1 MIKISEQTAKK
12 VPGLTSLVIESPYNP
27 LVVDVLKNAQG
38 SDYDAKTKQ
47 WEVPITNLSYL
58 LDHFSIID
66 DIELNLLEDKKSKN
80 IIFSQKPDEP
90 TQLFQHQKEAVEYGL
105 NNSKWLLLDA
115 PGLGKSA
122 SLIML
127 AEELYNQGKIEHC
140 LIVCGINTLK
150 RNWQKEIQKFSRL
163 SSRIIGQYISSKGK
177 VYTRSV
183 KDRVEELK
191 NPLEEFFIIINVESL
206 RDDNI
211 VKAIN
216 KGKNKF
222 DMIVVDEIHTM
233 KSPTSSQGKNLLKIN
248 KAKYQIGATG
258 TLLLNDPLDT
268 YMALKWI
275 GAEHSTLTKF
285 KYYYCEYGGPFGNM
299 LVGFK
304 NMDLLKYQLEQV
316 SLRRKK
322 DLLNLPDKNIID
334 EFVDMET
341 AQSNFYENIKKGIV
355 DQVDKVKM
363 STANLLA
370 MVIRLRQAAECPNV
384 LTTENIPSAKIERCI
399 DLAKQILSDPD
410 EKVVIFSCFKES
422 INFIYKQLAEFNPL
436 LCTGDVPD
444 DIISNNVDM
453 FQNDSEH
460 RVIVCTGQKMG
471 TGITLNRAHYAIFI
485 NTPWT
490 AGVQEQWED
499 RIHRIGTKQPVFI
512 YRLWVKDTI
521 DERVLDILNTK
532 GALSDYVIDDEMTT
546 QQLAILRQ
554 YIEELR

>member
-1 MIKISEQTAKK
+1 
-12 VPGLTSLVIESPYNP
+12 
-27 LVVDVLKNAQG
+27 
-38 SDYDAKTKQ
+38 
-47 WEVPITNLSYL
+47 
-58 LDHFSIID
+58 
-66 DIELNLLEDKKSKN
+66 
-80 IIFSQKPDEP
+80 
-90 TQLFQHQKEAVEYGL
+90 
-105 NNSKWLLLDA
+105 
-115 PGLGKSA
+115 
-122 SLIML
+122 ML

-384 LTTENIPSAKIERCI
+384 LTTESIPSAKIERCI

-422 INFIYKQLAEFNPL
+422 INFIHK
-436 LCTGDVPD
+436 
-444 DIISNNVDM
+444 
-453 FQNDSEH
+453 
-460 RVIVCTGQKMG
+460 
-471 TGITLNRAHYAIFI
+471 
-485 NTPWT
+485 
-490 AGVQEQWED
+490 
-499 RIHRIGTKQPVFI
+499 
-512 YRLWVKDTI
+512 
-521 DERVLDILNTK
+521 
-532 GALSDYVIDDEMTT
+532 
-546 QQLAILRQ
+546 
-554 YIEELR
+554 